1 MIYNFFDK
9 KTSGGAATL
18 ARSITLARQNR
29 SAVTNENMSKKEL
42 AEELHKLIIR
52 KFEKIKVHSPF
63 IDNIWGGN
71 LAHLQLISKSNK
83 GIPFLLCAIDIF
95 SKYVWVIPLKDK
107 KRYYNYQW
115 FSKNFKRIYSQTKQN
130 MDR

>member
-9 KTSGGAATL
+9 KASGGDATL
-18 ARSITLARQNR
+18 ARSITLARRNR

-107 KRYYNYQW
+107 KRYYNYQL

>member
-1 MIYNFFDK
+1 M
-9 KTSGGAATL
+9 TL
-18 ARSITLARQNR
+18 ARRNR

-83 GIPFLLCAIDIF
+83 EIPFLLCAIDIF

>member
-63 IDNIWGGN
+63 IDNI
-71 LAHLQLISKSNK
+71 
-83 GIPFLLCAIDIF
+83 
-95 SKYVWVIPLKDK
+95 
-107 KRYYNYQW
+107 
-115 FSKNFKRIYSQTKQN
+115 
-130 MDR
+130 

>member
-1 MIYNFFDK
+1 
-9 KTSGGAATL
+9 
-18 ARSITLARQNR
+18 
-29 SAVTNENMSKKEL
+29 MSKKEL